1 MGQAPHSMHHLR
13 TILGSWVSPFTFSRD
28 LGIELRSPGFHD
40 KPFFL
45 VSRLASPWTLSLYGS
60 CLWLANFLQKV
71 VYVLHV
77 SSLLD
82 MLIGNSPSY
91 AVVCF

>member
-1 MGQAPHSMHHLR
+1 MWGRPMVCMWRS
-13 TILGSWVSPFTFSRD
+13 LGSWVSPFFSQD
-28 LGIELRSPGFHD
+28 LGIELRSPGIRD
-40 KPFFL
+40 KPLFL
-45 VSRLASPWTLSLYGS
+45 VSRLASPRTLSLYGS

-71 VYVLHV
+71 VYVVHV